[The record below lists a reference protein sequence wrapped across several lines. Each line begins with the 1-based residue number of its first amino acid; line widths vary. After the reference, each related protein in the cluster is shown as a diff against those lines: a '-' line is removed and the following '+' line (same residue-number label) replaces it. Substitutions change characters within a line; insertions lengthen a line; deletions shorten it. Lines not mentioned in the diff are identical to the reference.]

1 MLLIIAMRII
11 FFGTPL
17 FAVPSLKAL
26 PDSGHEVLAVATQP
40 DKQSGRGRHMTACPV
55 KQEAQ
60 RTGLIILQPQKV
72 KETAFIKEL
81 RHLNPD
87 VIVVVAYG
95 QILPPEVLHLPRYGC
110 INVHASLLP
119 KYRGAAPINRAIIN
133 GDDKTGITTMLMDEG
148 MDTGHI
154 LLQAEIEIEK
164 CDTAESLS
172 DKLSRLGAE
181 ILIKTLTGLEQEAI
195 KPVPQSGDASYAP
208 MLKKTDGLILW
219 SKPAGELCN
228 FIRGMYPW
236 PGAYSFLNGKRV
248 KILKAAA
255 LNGVGAPGLIIKAS
269 PNELTIGAGEGL
281 VSILEVQP
289 EGKPAMSISAFL
301 QGRKISEGMRC
312 YEYAVD

>member
-1 MLLIIAMRII
+1 MRII

-26 PDSGHEVLAVATQP
+26 LDSGHEVLAVVTRP
-40 DKQSGRGRHMTACPV
+40 DKQSGRGRHITACPV

-60 RTGLIILQPQKV
+60 KTGLMILQPQKV
-72 KETAFIKEL
+72 KDTAFAGEL
-81 RHLNPD
+81 RQLTPD

-95 QILPPEVLHLPRYGC
+95 QILPPEVLHMPRYGC

-119 KYRGAAPINRAIIN
+119 KYRGAAPISRALIN
-133 GDDKTGITTMLMDEG
+133 GDAATGITTMLMDEG
-148 MDTGHI
+148 MDTGPV
-154 LLQAEIEIEK
+154 LLQKEMKIKNE
-164 CDTAESLS
+164 DTAESLS

-195 KPVPQSGDASYAP
+195 KPVPQSSDASYAP

-228 FIRGMYPW
+228 FIRGMNPW

-255 LNGVGAPGLIIKAS
+255 LDGAGASGLVIKFS
-269 PNELTIGAGEGL
+269 QNELTVGAGEGL

-301 QGRKISEGMRC
+301 QGRKISEGMRF

>member
-1 MLLIIAMRII
+1 MRII
-11 FFGTPL
+11 FFGTPE
-17 FAVPSLKAL
+17 FAVPSLYAL
-26 PDSGHEVLAVATQP
+26 LDSGHEVLAVVTQP

-60 RTGLIILQPQKV
+60 RTGRMILQPQKV
-72 KETAFIKEL
+72 KEAAFAGEL
-81 RHLNPD
+81 RQLTPD

-95 QILPPEVLHLPRYGC
+95 QILPPEIIHLPRYGC

-148 MDTGHI
+148 MDTGPI
-154 LLQAEIEIEK
+154 LLQTEIAIEEG
-164 CDTAESLS
+164 DTAGSLS

-181 ILIKTLTGLEQEAI
+181 ILIKTLTGLEQGDI
-195 KPVPQSGDASYAP
+195 KPRPQSGDASYAP
-208 MLKKTDGLILW
+208 ALKKTDGLILW
-219 SKPAGELCN
+219 SKPARELCN
-228 FIRGMYPW
+228 FIRGMNPW
-236 PGAYSFLNGKRV
+236 PGAYSFLKGKRV

-255 LNGVGAPGLIIKAS
+255 LDGAGASGVVIKAAQ
-269 PNELTIGAGEGL
+269 NELAVGAGEGL

>member
-1 MLLIIAMRII
+1 MRII

-26 PDSGHEVLAVATQP
+26 LNSGHEVLAVVTQP

-60 RTGLIILQPQKV
+60 KTGLMILQPQKV
-72 KETAFIKEL
+72 KEAAFAEKL
-81 RHLNPD
+81 KPLNPD
-87 VIVVVAYG
+87 CIVVAAYG
-95 QILPPEVLHLPRYGC
+95 QILPPEIIHLPRYGC

-119 KYRGAAPINRAIIN
+119 KYRGAAPISRAIIN
-133 GDDKTGITTMLMDEG
+133 GDDTTGITTMLMDEG
-148 MDTGHI
+148 MDTGPT
-154 LLQAEIEIEK
+154 LLQTEIEIEEG
-164 CDTAESLS
+164 DTAGSLS

-195 KPVPQSGDASYAP
+195 KPVPQSGDASYAF

-219 SKPAGELCN
+219 SKPARELCN
-228 FIRGMYPW
+228 FIRGMNPW

-255 LNGVGAPGLIIKAS
+255 LDGSGASGLVIKAAQ
-269 PNELTIGAGEGL
+269 NELTVGAGEGL

-301 QGRKISEGMRC
+301 QGRKIPEGMRF

>member
-1 MLLIIAMRII
+1 MRII

-26 PDSGHEVLAVATQP
+26 LDSGHEVLAVVTRP
-40 DKQSGRGRHMTACPV
+40 DKQSGRGRHITACPV

-60 RTGLIILQPQKV
+60 KTGLMILQPQKV
-72 KETAFIKEL
+72 KDTAFAGEL
-81 RHLNPD
+81 RQLTPD

-95 QILPPEVLHLPRYGC
+95 QILPPEVLHMPRYGC

-119 KYRGAAPINRAIIN
+119 KYRGAAPISRALIN
-133 GDDKTGITTMLMDEG
+133 GDAATGITTMLMDEG
-148 MDTGHI
+148 MDTGPV
-154 LLQAEIEIEK
+154 LLQKEMKIKNE
-164 CDTAESLS
+164 DTAESLS

-195 KPVPQSGDASYAP
+195 KPVPQSSDASYAP

-228 FIRGMYPW
+228 FIRGMNPW
-236 PGAYSFLNGKRV
+236 PGAYSFFNGKRV
-248 KILKAAA
+248 IILKAAA
-255 LNGVGAPGLIIKAS
+255 LDGAGASGLVIKAAQ
-269 PNELTIGAGEGL
+269 NELTVGAGEGL

-289 EGKPAMSISAFL
+289 EGKPAMPISAFL
-301 QGRKISEGMRC
+301 QGRKISEGMRF